1 VHLPT
6 LLLAA
11 SIGVWL
17 FYVQHQFEHTH
28 WARQADWNPT
38 EAALRGSS
46 YYHLPA
52 PLRWIT
58 ANIGVHHVHH
68 VSSRI
73 PFYRLPHVLRDYP
86 ELKTVSKLT
95 LPESIRSTRLALWD
109 EAQKRLISFAEYR
122 RAERM
127 QTR

>member
-1 VHLPT
+1 M
-6 LLLAA
+6 LLAA

-28 WARQADWNPT
+28 WARQSEWNPT

-46 YYHLPA
+46 YYQLPA

-73 PFYRLPHVLRDYP
+73 PFYRLPSVLRDYP
-86 ELKTVSKLT
+86 ELKTVGKLT
-95 LPESIRSTRLALWD
+95 LLDSIRSTGLSLWD
-109 EAQKRLISFAEYR
+109 EAEKRLISFAEYR
-122 RAERM
+122 RAEKLRS
-127 QTR
+127 QRS